1 MRVSPTFCL
10 IAGAAALL
18 AGACY
23 SQAFG
28 DIRGSL
34 YDSAGAVMAG
44 CKITIINLD
53 TNQVRAI
60 TTNSVGV
67 YDAPDL
73 VPGTYTVTAE
83 KSGFQTAIRK
93 EIVLQVGQTVRVDFN
108 MQLGQVSESVEVAG
122 NAQLID
128 TSSTAV
134 GTVVQNKDILELPLN
149 GRDPLQLVALGP
161 NVMALSSAPGSAA
174 ITGLQGGARSNEAI
188 AISGERFEFNYY
200 TIDGVVNADV
210 NFNSYIVRPSVEALL
225 EFKVL
230 TGVFPSEYG
239 REPSQIVMAT
249 RSGTN
254 TYHATLFEF
263 LRNDVLDAELW
274 KQVGRKN
281 PFRRNDYGFTLA
293 GPILKNRLFFLSNFE
308 ALRDRTTQQLI
319 ASLPPVAMRNGDMN
333 GQPHAVYDPL
343 TRILGKDSN
352 GNPLALSASPFPNN
366 IVPASR
372 FDPVTQKLLAF
383 LPLPNQP
390 ATALVNN
397 YINQARQPTNT
408 DQFTQRIDFT
418 QNGKMNW
425 FGRYS
430 FDNDFIGAATVF
442 PEEAGG
448 ATTDT
453 WQAVLGNTYILGP
466 ATVNEFRVAAIH
478 FTNLLVGHYAYKQD
492 VGAKLGIPGLP
503 DVGPEAW
510 GVPSFSITG
519 FTGYSEADP
528 AVTRDTVLQVTDNVS
543 MTRAAH
549 TLKFGVEVRR
559 DRYNQSGNQR
569 AHGSFIFDG
578 SATNNPAMAANLS
591 GYGLADFLIGNVEEA
606 DRTENVANAMDRS
619 TSVYAFAQDDW
630 KISRK
635 LSLSV
640 GLRYETMQPWHDKYC
655 GFANAYVT
663 SYGVGLNGLG
673 LIPNAPPPILD
684 RPCGTGSLYDGVPF
698 QYASAVQTSVSKS
711 LMGGTALVQH
721 DWLDFAPRL
730 GLAWNPRGNTTVR
743 ASVGRAYAQDSGNPV
758 YDMARNLTGTD
769 LFIHNQQLVNNYMTN
784 PWVNETASLSCGGY
798 PGTCL
803 VGSAMYADQYNRRTP
818 YVDEWTLNIQQPL
831 APDLLLEVGY
841 IGSEGHFLQRLTNLN
856 QPVLRTGLND
866 ARTIAQRQPWPAY
879 GRFNYDNSI
888 VNSNYN
894 GFSAKMTRR
903 LTNGLTLLAAYTW
916 SHSLDDGSEIRNIS
930 ALTLPANTY
939 NLKAENYASSLFDQ
953 RQRFVVSAVYQLPIG
968 KRQMF
973 LNRGGLLDQ
982 IIGGWQLGSIIT
994 IANGLPTT
1002 VSQIGDL
1009 DSLNQNGNYPN
1020 TTGISP
1026 FPAHPTPQKFWNS
1039 AAFDITNP
1047 NLYYQIGNMG
1057 INTLLTPHTRN
1068 WDFSAMK
1075 NFRFHERH
1083 NIQFRFEAFNFS
1095 NHPNWATPSTNL
1107 LNGSFG
1113 IVTAA
1118 YPMREL
1124 QFALKYSF

>member
-1 MRVSPTFCL
+1 MRIV
-10 IAGAAALL
+10 LL
-18 AGACY
+18 SMSVFAVIFLPGTAY

-34 YDSAGAVMAG
+34 YDSAGAVIPE
-44 CKITIINLD
+44 CKITIKNQD
-53 TNQVRAI
+53 TNQVRNAS
-60 TTNSVGV
+60 TNSVGA

-73 VPGTYTVTAE
+73 VPGRYSVTAA
-83 KSGFQTAIRK
+83 KSEFQTTVRK
-93 EIVLQVGQTVRVDFN
+93 DIVLEIGQTVRADFT
-108 MQLGQVSESVEVAG
+108 MQLGQVTESVEVSG

-128 TSSTAV
+128 TSTTAV
-134 GTVVQNKDILELPLN
+134 GTVIQNKNILELPLN
-149 GRDPLQLVALGP
+149 GRDPLQLVALSP
-161 NVMALSSAPGSAA
+161 NVTVLTSAPSSAA
-174 ITGLQGGARSNEAI
+174 ITGLEGGARSNESI
-188 AISGERFEFNYY
+188 AVSGERFEFNYY

-230 TGVFPSEYG
+230 TGVFPAEYG

-254 TYHATLFEF
+254 AYHATLFEF
-263 LRNDVLDAELW
+263 FRNSALDAKLW
-274 KQVGRKN
+274 NQVGKKN
-281 PFRRNDYGFTLA
+281 PFRRNDYGFTLS
-293 GPILKNRLFFLSNFE
+293 GPLIRNRLFFVSNFE
-308 ALRDRTTQQLI
+308 SLRDRTTQQEI
-319 ASLPPVAMRNGDMN
+319 GSVPPLAMRNGDMT
-333 GQPHAVYDPL
+333 GQPHVVYDPL
-343 TRILGKDSN
+343 TRVFGTDAS
-352 GNPLALSASPFPNN
+352 GNPLALSASPFPGNM
-366 IVPASR
+366 IPGSR
-372 FDPVTQKLLAF
+372 FNAVTQKLLTYI
-383 LPLPNQP
+383 PLPNQP
-390 ATALVNN
+390 TTALVNN
-397 YINQARQPTNT
+397 YINQAPEPTNT

-418 QNGKMNW
+418 QNSKLNW

-430 FDNDFIGAATVF
+430 FDNDFIGAATLF
-442 PEEAGG
+442 PQEAGG
-448 ATTDT
+448 ATTNT

-466 ATVNEFRVAAIH
+466 ATVNEFRFAAIH
-478 FTNLLVGHYAYKQD
+478 FTNLLVGHFAYKQD
-492 VGAKLGIPGLP
+492 VGATFGIPGLP

-510 GVPSFSITG
+510 GVPSFSFTG
-519 FTGYSEADP
+519 FSGYSESDP
-528 AVTRDTVLQVTDNVS
+528 AVTHDTVLQATDNIS
-543 MTRAAH
+543 MTRGAH
-549 TLKFGVEVRR
+549 TLKFGVEIRR

-569 AHGSFIFDG
+569 AHGSFTFDG
-578 SATNNPAMAANLS
+578 DATDNPAAAANLS

-619 TSVYAFAQDDW
+619 TSVYAYAQDDW

-663 SYGVGLNGLG
+663 SYGVGPNGNGL
-673 LIPNAPPPILD
+673 LPNAPPPVLD
-684 RPCGTGSLYDGVPF
+684 RPCGAGSFYAGVPF
-698 QYASAVQTSVSKS
+698 QYAAGVQTSVSTS
-711 LMGGTALVQH
+711 LMGGRSLVQH

-730 GLAWNPRGNTTVR
+730 GLAWNPRGDTSLR
-743 ASVGRAYAQDSGNPV
+743 ASVGRVYAQDSGNPV

-769 LFIHNQQLVNNYMTN
+769 LFIHNQQLANNYMNN
-784 PWVNETASLSCGGY
+784 PWANETASQSCGGY

-818 YVDEWTLNIQQPL
+818 YVDEWTVDIQQPV
-831 APDLLLEVGY
+831 ARDLVLEVGY
-841 IGSEGHFLQRLTNLN
+841 IGSEGHFLQRLTNIN

-894 GFSAKMTRR
+894 GFSAKLTRR
-903 LTNGLTLLAAYTW
+903 LTNGLTLLAGFTW
-916 SHSLDDGSEIRNIS
+916 SHSLDDGSEIRSIS

-939 NLKAENYASSLFDQ
+939 DLKAENYASSLFDQ
-953 RQRFVVSAVYQLPIG
+953 RQRFVASAVYLVPVG
-968 KRQMF
+968 KGQRF
-973 LNRGGLLDQ
+973 LNHGGIVNGIL
-982 IIGGWQLGSIIT
+982 GGWQLGT
-994 IANGLPTT
+994 IVTIMNGLPTT

-1020 TTGISP
+1020 ATGISP

-1039 AAFDITNP
+1039 AAFDTTNP
-1047 NLYYQIGNMG
+1047 NLYYQIGNTG

-1068 WDFSAMK
+1068 WDFSAVK
-1075 NFRFHERH
+1075 NFRFREHH

-1107 LNGSFG
+1107 LTSTFG
-1113 IVTAA
+1113 VITSA
-1118 YPMREL
+1118 YPMRQL